1 MGGERGREKKAV
13 AVCEVEVEWGPVVRR
28 RRGSRRGKENGKV
41 EEEEAKGREASRQNR
56 GEREW
61 VRVEKRVEQERK
73 EWPHRRLGGRG
84 KGEDRKE
91 GWKEGNAEQEWE
103 KRGGQGEYAAQL
115 MMSTSALESSGES
128 MRGQVDHK
136 VPN

>member
-1 MGGERGREKKAV
+1 M
-13 AVCEVEVEWGPVVRR
+13 
-28 RRGSRRGKENGKV
+28 
-41 EEEEAKGREASRQNR
+41 EEEEAKGREASRRNQR
-56 GEREW
+56 EREW
-61 VRVEKRVEQERK
+61 VRAEKRVEPERK

-84 KGEDRKE
+84 KEEDRKE

-128 MRGQVDHK
+128 MRGQVDRK

>member
-1 MGGERGREKKAV
+1 MGGERGRKKKAV
-13 AVCEVEVEWGPVVRR
+13 DVCEVEVEGGLVVRR
-28 RRGSRRGKENGKV
+28 RRGSRRGKEYGKV
-41 EEEEAKGREASRQNR
+41 EEEEAKGREASRRNR
-56 GEREW
+56 GERES
-61 VRVEKRVEQERK
+61 VRAGKRVEPERK

-115 MMSTSALESSGES
+115 MMSMSALESSGES